1 MRDELGHEFVPE
13 DDEEPEPDPK
23 LSAAGADVPEA
34 DALEQRQS
42 TDPDDMAE
50 DPERVPSDASEAD
63 ALDQAR
69 VVPFDEEPW

>member
-1 MRDELGHEFVPE
+1 
-13 DDEEPEPDPK
+13 
-23 LSAAGADVPEA
+23 VPEA